1 MAEHNIDKWNF
12 DKVLSSLKED
22 SLVNSDYNDDE
33 YNDPSIEDYLKE
45 DEQRRKQEKKSASEN
60 VPIVDDIDGILL
72 KQKAAQREYAK
83 GISEGTIS
91 GTITEAAYVASKT
104 GCTEQQYE
112 DRAKIID
119 MGTAMLEYDYNK
131 IGEKRLAAIASLPQ
145 EAREELLADFKSG
158 EADPYFI
165 DLTRINSYAGAEPES
180 EEASM
185 LKEEEPSYDDSYQ
198 SFDSNY
204 ADDNPEDTEDAK
216 NNEQAIRN
224 TEPQENN
231 EDETEE
237 PEEDWDDE
245 PAADYTVD
253 SSKLDFSETDSDFSS
268 ASSKEETEEKKE
280 TDLNNNESEEINMSE
295 ETEVNTVEEPEVQ
308 QAEQTEQTEA
318 QTAPEVMEVKSSDS
332 EEASEEAAE
341 ESKTV
346 TTKSGAEE
354 SEPPVTDAQEVEEPS
369 AETVEQAEQT
379 AEPEPQVGEEEPII
393 EQAEEDEEIP
403 QRLGIMSVDSI
414 RPMLDEL
421 DEYRTAILETIGS
434 AVTEQSYQNM
444 LRDMQNIVNEAE
456 GIFNYYLSNALY
468 PFRSFDGNE

>member
-22 SLVNSDYNDDE
+22 SLVDGDYNDDE
-33 YNDPSIEDYLKE
+33 YDDPSIEDYLKE
-45 DEQRRKQEKKSASEN
+45 DEQRQKQEKKSASEN
-60 VPIVDDIDGILL
+60 VPIVDDIDDVLL
-72 KQKAAQREYAK
+72 KQKAAQREYAN
-83 GISEGTIS
+83 GIADGTIT
-91 GTITEAAYVASKT
+91 GAITEAAYVINATS
-104 GCTEQQYE
+104 CTEQQYK

-145 EAREELLADFKSG
+145 EAREELLADFKNG

-165 DLTRINSYAGAEPES
+165 SLARINSYASAEPESISEPES
-180 EEASM
+180 EEAPE
-185 LKEEEPSYDDSYQ
+185 LKEEPSYNDSYQ

-204 ADDNPEDTEDAK
+204 ADDNLEDTE
-216 NNEQAIRN
+216 N
-224 TEPQENN
+224 TEPQEESNN
-231 EDETEE
+231 EPEE

-253 SSKLDFSETDSDFSS
+253 SSELDFSETGSDFSS
-268 ASSKEETEEKKE
+268 ASSEEETEEKKE
-280 TDLNNNESEEINMSE
+280 TDSNSNESEEIHMNE
-295 ETEVNTVEEPEVQ
+295 ETEANAAEEPEVQ
-308 QAEQTEQTEA
+308 QTEQTEQTEA
-318 QTAPEVMEVKSSDS
+318 QTAPGVMEVKSSDS

-341 ESKTV
+341 EPKTV
-346 TTKSGAEE
+346 TTESGAKE
-354 SEPPVTDAQEVEEPS
+354 SEPPVTDAQKAEEPS
-369 AETVEQAEQT
+369 AETVEQTEQT
-379 AEPEPQVGEEEPII
+379 AELKPQTGEAEPVI
-393 EQAEEDEEIP
+393 EQVEDTEEVP

-421 DEYRTAILETIGS
+421 DEYRTAILETVGS

-444 LRDMQNIVNEAE
+444 LRDMQNVVNEAE